1 MTINAQNDNQN
12 LNCEGRKSSI
22 SEIPKDVKQN
32 DLLDTRYFTDGVVDF
47 INNADSPL
55 LISLDGEW
63 GIGKTSIM
71 NTVKHEL
78 CDNDDAKFHG
88 IWVNTWQFSLLDSS
102 PAPQAVVR
110 ILQSI
115 VNQIMALKP
124 DYGKREQVSQL
135 MGAIAAVS
143 SGLRSASD
151 VTGDPLF
158 GVGKTTLGFIEKI
171 SNKIKG
177 FFGTTPRT
185 SSTDNA
191 ALVKQLSEEIKQL
204 VDEVLNKSNT
214 IKVRD
219 ICVQK
224 YEAYNP
230 FNFSRLRLGLCEKIV
245 VFLCLVLCNFFTMC
259 GFIIYYLILMIAD
272 GFGAICSY
280 SFLLIKVVF
289 EFICYV
295 PKIAYTILCDKKWPE
310 ISKKDGFVF
319 FIDDLDRIDPNLALE
334 IVEMLASVF
343 SFKKCIFVL
352 AIDKRALMEVVR
364 LKLAKR
370 MINGDDK
377 VNDNDEDNAIDDT
390 KSIDEQCKQYLD
402 RFIHISIPVS
412 KIFYDIQ
419 PLLRESLLKISF
431 FTPDE
436 LNDDLVILLDKVI
449 TCSIGK
455 NPRAI
460 KQLINSLSLLVSF
473 ELHTWKYDD
482 EDEKSWQ
489 VKGLTKEVLFIIQC
503 IKMNYPK
510 VFNALSIRPY
520 FKTWDIEFATKCF
533 NANDPEVSKDLARQ
547 CNASN
552 NWEYALF
559 HICEFNNKSLSEFD
573 KLRQIFEVVNGIF
586 EKYMLER
593 NVKQLESEIYVKVIL
608 DVFYY
613 FYRIIGKEAKRGYYL
628 EYVVK
633 TSKEYRRKR

>member
-1 MTINAQNDNQN
+1 
-12 LNCEGRKSSI
+12 
-22 SEIPKDVKQN
+22 
-32 DLLDTRYFTDGVVDF
+32 
-47 INNADSPL
+47 
-55 LISLDGEW
+55 
-63 GIGKTSIM
+63 
-71 NTVKHEL
+71 
-78 CDNDDAKFHG
+78 
-88 IWVNTWQFSLLDSS
+88 
-102 PAPQAVVR
+102 
-110 ILQSI
+110 
-115 VNQIMALKP
+115 
-124 DYGKREQVSQL
+124 
-135 MGAIAAVS
+135 
-143 SGLRSASD
+143 
-151 VTGDPLF
+151 
-158 GVGKTTLGFIEKI
+158 
-171 SNKIKG
+171 
-177 FFGTTPRT
+177 
-185 SSTDNA
+185 
-191 ALVKQLSEEIKQL
+191 
-204 VDEVLNKSNT
+204 
-214 IKVRD
+214 
-219 ICVQK
+219 
-224 YEAYNP
+224 
-230 FNFSRLRLGLCEKIV
+230 
-245 VFLCLVLCNFFTMC
+245 MC
-259 GFIIYYLILMIAD
+259 SD
-272 GFGAICSY
+272 GFGTICSY
-280 SFLLIKVVF
+280 SLLLIRTVF
-289 EFICYV
+289 EFICYI
-295 PKIAYTILCDKKWPE
+295 PKIAYTILCDKDWPKT
-310 ISKKDGFVF
+310 SKRDGFVF

-533 NANDPEVSKDLARQ
+533 NAKDPEVSKDLVRQ